1 MSSRLRMRGAV
12 TISTPQDKLIVQDI
26 VDFIA
31 SLEKLGVPATA
42 EIPDGYLYFE
52 WATNKVDVI
61 QCGEHLVSD
70 AEQFDFIVTAHEC
83 KPEQESHN
91 H

>member
-1 MSSRLRMRGAV
+1 MNNRLRLRGAV
-12 TISTPQDKLIVQDI
+12 TLATPQNKLIVQDI

-31 SLEKLGVPATA
+31 SLDKLGVPATA

-52 WATNKVDVI
+52 WATDKVDVI
-61 QCGEHLVSD
+61 QCGEHLVND
-70 AEQFDFIVTAHEC
+70 AEQFDFVVTAHEC
-83 KPEQESHN
+83 KPESHS